1 MTVNGLSYYELKTNL
16 VQLKSSLR
24 MLLCL
29 VANWVDEAVHA
40 LSIATLQNPSDSMSW
55 NVLARVLQN
64 KRGAVEL
71 SIIAFRAILD
81 LEPDRGTTH
90 NMLAIS
96 LSRKGDSQG
105 AIASHKRA
113 IAINADHANAHYN
126 LACELVK
133 VNDPAGAIES
143 VNNALRANGQH
154 YDYSVLRATAL
165 ASVGRFVDAL
175 VSFRQ
180 AQELVASESP
190 TERQRV
196 NSMVHYGMARV
207 YEALGDYATAI
218 PLLREK
224 TLHGAGARWQ
234 APSEALL
241 RCEHVISG
249 ASTPVQNTPP
259 RFTGIWC
266 QPPGRGADD
275 TYCGVELQGPLRAV
289 LVPVNKH
296 MLFETSER
304 MPPRTLGGREVSFG
318 FVHESGVA
326 QGLMNEA
333 INQARSPDI
342 AAAARNSSVWNFVN
356 SSVPGPSPDADAD

>member
-1 MTVNGLSYYELKTNL
+1 MAYYELGKSL
-16 VQLKSSLR
+16 VQLKISLR

-55 NVLARVLQN
+55 NVLARVLQA

-71 SIIAFRAILD
+71 SIIAYNAMLD
-81 LEPDRGTTH
+81 LEPGKGTTH

-96 LSRKGDSQG
+96 LHRKGDSQG

-113 IAINADHANAHYN
+113 IAINADHANAHFN
-126 LACELVK
+126 LAHVLVK

-180 AQELVASESP
+180 AQELVASASP

-196 NSMVHYGMARV
+196 NSMVQYGMARV
-207 YEALGDYATAI
+207 YEALGDYATAVT
-218 PLLREK
+218 LLRER
-224 TLHGAGARWQ
+224 TLIVDDGDGTSRWQ

-241 RCEHVISG
+241 RCEHVLSG
-249 ASTPVQNTPP
+249 ASTPVQSTPP
-259 RFTGIWC
+259 PFTGIWC
-266 QPPGRGADD
+266 TPPERGAD
-275 TYCGVELQGPLRAV
+275 GLVFVNSSRPRAV
-289 LVPVNKH
+289 LAPVNKH
-296 MLFETSER
+296 MLFETIKR

-326 QGLMNEA
+326 QALMNEA
-333 INQARSPDI
+333 INQARSPGI
-342 AAAARNSSVWNFVN
+342 AAAARNSSVWNFAN
-356 SSVPGPSPDADAD
+356 SPVPGPSPNADAD